1 MAEYYERQ
9 RELGGKIR
17 TAMIYPLILFA
28 ATVFVSIFLVAEVL
42 PQFVSLLE
50 GQPLPLFTRIL
61 LEAGA
66 YMGSHGAQPLL
77 FVPVPAVLLMGI
89 FHIPSVRLALD
100 RAIIHIPV
108 IGKIVKTIDTARF
121 SQTFGILYGN
131 GAGILEALDLTG
143 QVMGNSY
150 IRKSLKDVAEE
161 LKRGRLLSGS
171 LEEADI
177 FLPVFVSM
185 VAAGEESGRLDQ
197 VLGEAGIYYY
207 TYIYCKSDG
216 GAPGTGNDSHY
227 GHCGGRNDFG
237 GYDTCISDVFLHA
250 LRRRKGK
257 YMRHYFCLD
266 EERVIYLGVKEH
278 LCGIGGERKRT
289 VVWTERP
296 FDGKLERPIHDL
308 IREWG
313 LKGKRVDLVL
323 EAGVKRAVFSL
334 PPGNARQMRRMA
346 EYMLR
351 ARKEET
357 EDLAAA
363 VELFRGKN
371 GMPMGTVYYTQRKFW
386 EKLKE
391 TLEREGV
398 HPGRALVRMSAL
410 SFLAGS
416 LGREQALVCIEI
428 RETRVKLYG
437 IWKGCCVCFKRIFPA
452 AKDIC
457 PSWRRENIVG
467 GDCCAGRDAC
477 V

>member
-1 MAEYYERQ
+1 MPQYRYKAKSMDGKVCRGRMEALTERDLLKRLEDQGLYCFGWREESKGRARRKIPLGAGLLAPLCRELSVMLSAGVPLAEILAVSGEMAGSSRLKKEILRVREEVYQGHSLSEAMESGEGTFPSLLIYMIRAGETGGELEEILRKMAEYYERQ

-77 FVPVPAVLLMGI
+77 FVPVPAVLLIGI

-197 VLGEAGIYYY
+197 VLGEAGIYY
-207 TYIYCKSDG
+207 
-216 GAPGTGNDSHY
+216 
-227 GHCGGRNDFG
+227 
-237 GYDTCISDVFLHA
+237 
-250 LRRRKGK
+250 
-257 YMRHYFCLD
+257 
-266 EERVIYLGVKEH
+266 EKEA
-278 LCGIGGERKRT
+278 E
-289 VVWTERP
+289 
-296 FDGKLERPIHDL
+296 
-308 IREWG
+308 
-313 LKGKRVDLVL
+313 
-323 EAGVKRAVFSL
+323 RAV
-334 PPGNARQMRRMA
+334 NQMVVRLEPAMILIMA
-346 EYMLR
+346 I
-351 ARKEET
+351 
-357 EDLAAA
+357 
-363 VELFRGKN
+363 V
-371 GMPMGTVYYTQRKFW
+371 
-386 EKLKE
+386 
-391 TLEREGV
+391 
-398 HPGRALVRMSAL
+398 
-410 SFLAGS
+410 
-416 LGREQALVCIEI
+416 
-428 RETRVKLYG
+428 
-437 IWKGCCVCFKRIFPA
+437 
-452 AKDIC
+452 
-457 PSWRRENIVG
+457 VG
-467 GDCCAGRDAC
+467 GMILA
-477 V
+477 VMTPVFQMYSSML